1 MSDLP
6 PEKPAD
12 VLPEHPWFRELA
24 EEHRALVLASA
35 RLVRVDAGEFVAHRN
50 RPSADWIGVHR
61 GLLKL
66 AVYNAAGDSC
76 TFSGVPAGGWFG
88 EGSVLKREL
97 RRYDVIAVR
106 PSDVLL
112 VPVDTFHQLL
122 ASSLPFSGYVIR
134 QLNERMGEFIAAIQN
149 QRLLSVEGQ
158 VAGALAQLFNPQLY
172 PFTSK
177 VLELSQEEI
186 GLLTGLSRQRVNRAL
201 RALEAQGLLGLSYNR
216 IEILDLARLHAFW
229 QRQV

>member
-1 MSDLP
+1 MTATVAAL
-6 PEKPAD
+6 AD
-12 VLPEHPWFRELA
+12 VLPAHGWFRDLSA
-24 EEHRALVLASA
+24 EHQARVLARA
-35 RLVRVDAGEFVAHRN
+35 RLGRFVAGEFLAHRKA
-50 RPSADWIGVHR
+50 PSEDWIGVHS
-61 GLLKL
+61 GLVKL

-106 PSDVLL
+106 PSEAIFL
-112 VPVDTFHQLL
+112 PVDEFHFLL
-122 ASSLPFSGYVIR
+122 DHSLPFSGFVIR

-158 VAGALAQLFNPQLY
+158 VAAALSQLFNPQLY
-172 PFTSK
+172 PFTAQK
-177 VLELSQEEI
+177 LELSQEEL

-201 RALEAQGLLGLSYNR
+201 RELETLQLLRLAYNQ
-216 IEILDLARLHAFW
+216 IEVVDLERLRAFA
-229 QRQV
+229 QRQI